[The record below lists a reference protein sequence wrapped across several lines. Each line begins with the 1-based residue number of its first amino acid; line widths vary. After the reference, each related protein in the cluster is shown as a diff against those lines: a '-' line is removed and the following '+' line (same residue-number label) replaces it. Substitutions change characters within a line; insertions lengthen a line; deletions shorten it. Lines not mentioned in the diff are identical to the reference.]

1 MYGHELEQTSIAERP
16 EDGGAWCAAVQGI
29 TKSWTQ
35 LSNWTATQDTAES
48 MVCDVWRG
56 VRGIAESTWLSSG
69 SLVQGEVSH
78 HKWEQSLWRG
88 PLQEEMGPP
97 DNRLCNLL
105 VPWLN
110 YLGSWPSSNSDSFTA
125 ASWVTLNWTNQLSHS
140 WIPASQKT
148 CLLFLFQPTDCFHVL
163 HFGVILNAAMIIRME
178 NSKSQNVEGIIP
190 NIFLYSPKFCTY
202 RLSMKMEYT
211 VSCVSDFLKLSSL
224 VPLLRKHLKDVLHQ
238 TEGVNQETE
247 RYGLRESRVEYHLGS
262 QETQNRLFRKT
273 ER

>member
-1 MYGHELEQTSIAERP
+1 MSDPKLNQPAKSLLNSCP
-16 EDGGAWCAAVQGI
+16 
-29 TKSWTQ
+29 TKDM
-35 LSNWTATQDTAES
+35 L
-48 MVCDVWRG
+48 
-56 VRGIAESTWLSSG
+56 I
-69 SLVQGEVSH
+69 
-78 HKWEQSLWRG
+78 
-88 PLQEEMGPP
+88 
-97 DNRLCNLL
+97 
-105 VPWLN
+105 
-110 YLGSWPSSNSDSFTA
+110 
-125 ASWVTLNWTNQLSHS
+125 VTLSIYW
-140 WIPASQKT
+140 
-148 CLLFLFQPTDCFHVL
+148 LFPCATFWGNFKCCNDNKNGKQQISKCWRK
-163 HFGVILNAAMIIRME
+163 IIA
-178 NSKSQNVEGIIP
+178 